1 MKHLTPPFIAALL
14 STLLFVSCA
23 GSEQDSTETK
33 TTEEVKEKEIVED
46 YLNREF
52 SAEGAKNTD
61 EAPEERKTRK
71 EEAIKEINEST
82 YRSLTC
88 NDILDSLERSIDI
101 YDREG
106 DLGVLEYFSELQ
118 GDAYFK
124 ACLKSNDDFK
134 GKFNDLYMSLSE
146 IRNRKDEEAAR
157 DGETP

>member
-1 MKHLTPPFIAALL
+1 
-14 STLLFVSCA
+14 
-23 GSEQDSTETK
+23 TED
-33 TTEEVKEKEIVED
+33 VKEKEIVED

-52 SAEGAKNTD
+52 SAEDGNESN

-71 EEAIKEINEST
+71 EETIKEINEST

-88 NDILDSLERSIDI
+88 NDILDSLEQSIDI
-101 YDREG
+101 YDRKG

-124 ACLKSNDDFK
+124 ACLKSNDGFK
-134 GKFNDLYMSLSE
+134 HKFNDLYMSLSE

-157 DGETP
+157 AVETP

>member
-1 MKHLTPPFIAALL
+1 MKKLIYMTIIAIIPAAA
-14 STLLFVSCA
+14 FVSCA
-23 GSEQDSTETK
+23 GSPEKNDEVR
-33 TTEEVKEKEIVED
+33 TTEDVKEREIIED

-52 SAEGAKNTD
+52 SVEDVKDSD

-71 EEAIKEINEST
+71 EQTIKEINEST

-88 NDILDSLERSIDI
+88 ADILDSLKQSIDI
-101 YDREG
+101 YDKQG

-124 ACLKSNDDFK
+124 ACLRSNDDFK

-146 IRNRKDEEAAR
+146 IRQRKDREAA
-157 DGETP
+157 EIEAVP